1 MNTKFSRS
9 LMVSLLGIGLL
20 ATCGQAFAQYGRP
33 SAQYGPPPSPA
44 YPYAS
49 RGWEAPPQESND
61 FQRRGYLDG
70 VQGAERDFQNHR
82 IWDVN
87 NRDEFRKPHVPWNV
101 RGDYREGFKRG
112 YYATVRRFEGGRH

>member
-1 MNTKFSRS
+1 MEIIMKTKIARS
-9 LMVSLLGIGLL
+9 IMGSLLGMGLL
-20 ATCGQAFAQYGRP
+20 AACGQAFAQYGP
-33 SAQYGPPPSPA
+33 PPAPGYQYGP
-44 YPYAS
+44 
-49 RGWEAPPQESND
+49 RGYDAPPPELRD

-87 NRDEFRKPHVPWNV
+87 NRDEFRKPRVPWNV

-112 YYATVRRFEGGRH
+112 YYATVRRFQGGR